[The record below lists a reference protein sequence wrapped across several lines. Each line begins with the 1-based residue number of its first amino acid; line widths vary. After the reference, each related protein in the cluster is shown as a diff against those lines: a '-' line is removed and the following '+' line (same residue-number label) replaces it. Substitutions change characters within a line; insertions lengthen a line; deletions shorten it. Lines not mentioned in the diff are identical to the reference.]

1 MKTMETTQLLDLL
14 DANED
19 LYIIDVREEDEVA
32 HGMIPGAQHI
42 ALGTIPERLE
52 ELDVEKPY
60 IIVCKA
66 GARSANACAFL
77 EAQGFDVT
85 NLEGGMLAYDG
96 ELEFK

>member
-1 MKTMETTQLLDLL
+1 MKSMDTTQLLERL

-19 LYIIDVREEDEVA
+19 LYIIDVREDDEVA
-32 HGMIPGAQHI
+32 QGVIPGAQHI
-42 ALGTIPERLE
+42 ALGTIPERLG
-52 ELDVEKPY
+52 ELDTTKPY

-66 GARSANACAFL
+66 GGRSANACAYL

>member
-1 MKTMETTQLLDLL
+1 MKSMDTTEIVELL

-19 LYIIDVREEDEVA
+19 LFIIDVREEDEVA
-32 HGMIPGAQHI
+32 QGMIPGAQHI

-52 ELDVEKPY
+52 ELDTAKPY

-66 GARSANACAFL
+66 GGRSANACAYL

-85 NLEGGMLAYDG
+85 NLDGGMLAYDG